1 MTAEPVEPLFH
12 LLTVPT
18 NNTAVIDGESRVW
31 DDKFLVDADDTPE
44 TLTLRTGT
52 CRGVEGKH
60 LVAGFFEHDTI
71 GFKTCREVVA
81 DVGGREHQTEFTMTL
96 EKSRLCRIHQ
106 TGDGIL
112 RIVDTQAV
120 NDEIDTLGI
129 GISRQFCKIIVD
141 AYKVVVNEDT
151 GITFE
156 DIGLQLL
163 LECAPLMQMNRRHHD
178 ETRSLRVFQHLLY
191 DIFGGV
197 FLHLLTADGG
207 IRAPYARVKQS
218 EILIYLRRGAYR
230 TARIARYHL
239 LLDGDGWRDAT
250 YKVALG
256 LVHSAQE
263 LSGIA
268 RERLH
273 ITALALGIQR
283 VEGQRRFAGAT
294 DSGNYYELVSGYLDI
309 NTLQIV
315 DSRPLYFN
323 TIAQRV
329 YLFTFFTFTEYS

>member
-1 MTAEPVEPLFH
+1 MGLKFQAREPFLQSDNRHLYKVGDAAPTNLHILSLRLQTCSVTLGAGGLSPVTGQHHAVLNLVLILLHHIEEGIDARFLLFALVGGQPVPQPVFLFLCQVHIGLEDGEVVVGCMTAEPVEPLFH

-18 NNTAVIDGESRVW
+18 NNTAVVDGEGRVW
-31 DDKFLVDADDTPE
+31 DDKFLVDADDAPE

-81 DVGGREHQTEFTMTL
+81 DVGGREHQTEFTVTL

-106 TGDGIL
+106 TCDGIL

-120 NDEIDTLGI
+120 DDEIDTLGI
-129 GISRQFCKIIVD
+129 GISRQFSKIIVD

-207 IRAPYARVKQS
+207 IRAPYARVK
-218 EILIYLRRGAYR
+218 
-230 TARIARYHL
+230 
-239 LLDGDGWRDAT
+239 
-250 YKVALG
+250 
-256 LVHSAQE
+256 
-263 LSGIA
+263 
-268 RERLH
+268 
-273 ITALALGIQR
+273 
-283 VEGQRRFAGAT
+283 
-294 DSGNYYELVSGYLDI
+294 
-309 NTLQIV
+309 
-315 DSRPLYFN
+315 
-323 TIAQRV
+323 
-329 YLFTFFTFTEYS
+329 